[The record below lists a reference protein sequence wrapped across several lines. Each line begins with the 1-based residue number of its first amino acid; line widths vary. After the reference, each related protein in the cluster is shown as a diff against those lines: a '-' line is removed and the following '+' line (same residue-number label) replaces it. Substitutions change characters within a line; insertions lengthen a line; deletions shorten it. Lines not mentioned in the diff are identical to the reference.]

1 MTYRILSLDGGGI
14 RGVYTTTLLSRLE
27 AAAPFLGSVD
37 LFAGTST
44 GGIIALG
51 LAAGLTPEDLT
62 DLYLR
67 VGPEIFPDSHL
78 GSLAILGKLLAAPY
92 DNAALKHALTE
103 VFGQRGLRTLG
114 DLPRRVLVPT
124 FDLDSS
130 EGPAGSPGRPHW
142 KPKFFHNFPGP
153 ESDAAEEIVDVA
165 LRTSAAPTYF
175 PSYQGFVDGGVIA
188 NNPSM
193 VALAQALHR
202 DTGGQRPEDVRL
214 LSVGTGDR
222 LRFIPGERHDWG
234 FVQWAMPLAQL
245 IVEGPMDTARYE
257 CEQLL
262 GERFHRLDAPLE
274 RAIEL
279 DDAGAAPDLVEMA
292 KRVREPME
300 AAVAWVRAWFT

>member
-92 DNAALKHALTE
+92 DNAALKHALTD

-130 EGPAGSPGRPHW
+130 EGPAGKSRPLHLEAEVLPQLPGAGERRGRGDRGRGAAHLRRPDLL
-142 KPKFFHNFPGP
+142 PELPGVRGRGRDR
-153 ESDAAEEIVDVA
+153 EQSIDGRTRAGAA
-165 LRTSAAPTYF
+165 S
-175 PSYQGFVDGGVIA
+175 G
-188 NNPSM
+188 
-193 VALAQALHR
+193 H
-202 DTGGQRPEDVRL
+202 GGQRPEDVRL

-262 GERFHRLDAPLE
+262 DERFHRLDAPLE

>member
-1 MTYRILSLDGGGI
+1 MTYRVLSLDGGGI

-62 DLYLR
+62 DLYLG
-67 VGPEIFPDSHL
+67 VGPEIFPDSRL

-92 DNAALKHALTE
+92 DNAALKHALSE

-114 DLPRRVLVPT
+114 DLQRRVLVPT

-130 EGPAGSPGRPHW
+130 EGPAGDPGRPHW

-153 ESDAAEEIVDVA
+153 GSDAAEGIVDVA

-193 VALAQALHR
+193 VALAQALNP
-202 DTGGQRPEDVRL
+202 DTGGQKAEDVRL
-214 LSVGTGDR
+214 LSIGTGDR
-222 LRFIPGERHDWG
+222 LRFIRGQTHDWG

-245 IVEGPMDTARYE
+245 IVEGPTDTARYE

-292 KRVREPME
+292 QRVREPME
-300 AAVAWVRAWFT
+300 AAVAWVRTWFA